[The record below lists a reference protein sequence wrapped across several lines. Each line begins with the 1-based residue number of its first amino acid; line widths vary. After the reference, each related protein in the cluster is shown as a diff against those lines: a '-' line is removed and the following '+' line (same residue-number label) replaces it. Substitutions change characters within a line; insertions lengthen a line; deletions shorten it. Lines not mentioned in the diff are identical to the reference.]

1 MTITEKILI
10 IDDNAD
16 DIEITKI
23 ALEEIGRQEKV
34 VAVTGGEEALKHL
47 RGEKNLPALIL
58 LDLKMPGMSGFDVL
72 REIRTDARLKPV
84 PVVVVTSSTLD
95 SDKQNAHAGGANGF
109 LYKEVDI
116 DRFSAALKTSIAA
129 LLFP

>member
-1 MTITEKILI
+1 MVITNKILI

-23 ALEEIGRQEKV
+23 ALEEIGRQETIES
-34 VAVTGGEEALKHL
+34 ATGGEQALKHL
-47 RGEKNLPALIL
+47 RGGENLPVLIL

-72 REIRTDARLKPV
+72 REIRDDEQLKPV
-84 PVVVVTSSTLD
+84 PVVVVTSSTLE
-95 SDKQNAHAGGANGF
+95 SDKQKACAGGANGF

-116 DRFSAALKTSIAA
+116 DRFSAALKASIAV
-129 LLFP
+129 LF